1 MIDSSWV
8 LIHVLAQRS
17 FCFLGHTR
25 ISTLFRPM
33 QNLENYLH
41 SAAQI
46 IYCAQAPAR
55 PVLVAVELVRRLL
68 CIFELEDL
76 GICGQLSW
84 PFKSTVASASSR
96 ASQTPSTVSARKSME
111 PTATYTAYTNCAY

>member
-8 LIHVLAQRS
+8 LIHVLAQRN

-25 ISTLFRPM
+25 ISILFPPM

-55 PVLVAVELVRRLL
+55 PVLVAFELVRRLL

-96 ASQTPSTVSARKSME
+96 ASQTPSTVSSWKSKE
-111 PTATYTAYTNCAY
+111 PPVTYTACSTCA